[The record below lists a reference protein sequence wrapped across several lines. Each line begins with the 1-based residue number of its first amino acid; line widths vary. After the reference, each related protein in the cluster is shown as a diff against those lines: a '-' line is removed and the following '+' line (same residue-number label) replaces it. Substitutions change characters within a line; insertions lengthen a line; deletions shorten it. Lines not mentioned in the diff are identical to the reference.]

1 MIFFSPTG
9 NFFTLLEWK
18 ILRNALS
25 GSREAFALVS
35 CIWETFIK
43 LLQWSLLELSNFLY
57 CTRYC
62 TNIFHQAFSSREVMS
77 PPAYMG
83 RMENSMHRAV
93 GEILSMDF
101 LENCIGGTISG
112 YSTDA
117 ISYLAVDLRA
127 NNWTNLP
134 CISDVPVSS
143 TFTSWALNNPRAPC
157 RYGLQATRRRKKDI
171 PALVTSSNRDPNRS
185 SQS

>member
-1 MIFFSPTG
+1 MIPIAIALWLNHMGCIIETFQNYSGTIAQMIMIHPMINIWFYMIFFSPTG

-35 CIWETFIK
+35 YIWETFIK

-77 PPAYMG
+77 PPADMG
-83 RMENSMHRAV
+83 RMGHSMHRAV
-93 GEILSMDF
+93 GGILFNGF
-101 LENCIGGTISG
+101 LGELYRWHNQW
-112 YSTDA
+112 
-117 ISYLAVDLRA
+117 L
-127 NNWTNLP
+127 
-134 CISDVPVSS
+134 
-143 TFTSWALNNPRAPC
+143 LNRCNFLFGDRP
-157 RYGLQATRRRKKDI
+157 TR
-171 PALVTSSNRDPNRS
+171 P
-185 SQS
+185 